1 MRRIGL
7 IAVTLVAALTQA
19 TTSSAA
25 AALTH
30 VGSHFYSRSAPKPC
44 FVNVP
49 KGLPNRLAL
58 GCNCPSGEVVQNG
71 PTATYRFRVH
81 AGTAFQ
87 YRVTWGGHRPRVT
100 TSQAGRWSYLKV
112 HGPRRCAIV
121 TEIFRVTV
129 IPR

>member
-30 VGSHFYSRSAPKPC
+30 VGSHFYSRTTPKPC

-58 GCNCPSGEVVQNG
+58 GCNCPRGEVVAHA
-71 PTATYRFRVH
+71 PTATYRFSVP
-81 AGTAFQ
+81 AGTRFTFQ
-87 YRVTWGGHRPRVT
+87 VVWGGHKPKVS
-100 TSQAGRWSYLKV
+100 TSQAGPWSYVKV
-112 HGPRRCAIV
+112 TGPRRCAVV
-121 TEIFRVTV
+121 TEIFRVSV
-129 IPR
+129 ARR